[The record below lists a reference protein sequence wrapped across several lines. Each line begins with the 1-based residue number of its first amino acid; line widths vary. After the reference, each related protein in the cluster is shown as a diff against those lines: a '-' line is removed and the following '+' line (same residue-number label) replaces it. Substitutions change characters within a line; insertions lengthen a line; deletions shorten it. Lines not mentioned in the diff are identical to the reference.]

1 MPREFTRSRRVEEAI
16 QRILG
21 EALAGRVR
29 DPRLSGVVVTDVSV
43 SRDISVARVYYSRLG
58 GTPVDAETA
67 AALTAAT
74 GFLRST
80 LAGELRIRQ
89 VPELRFFPDEAL
101 ARGRAMDELI
111 ARAVSGPEKPASD
124 DSAPDDLS
132 L

>member
-21 EALAGRVR
+21 EALAARVR

-43 SRDISVARVYYSRLG
+43 SRDISVARVYYTRLDG
-58 GTPVDAETA
+58 LPVDADTV
-67 AALTAAT
+67 AALSAAT

-80 LAGELRIRQ
+80 LAGGLRIRQ
-89 VPELRFFPDEAL
+89 IPELRFVPDEAL

-111 ARAVSGPEKPASD
+111 ARALSEREQPVSHDSTPE
-124 DSAPDDLS
+124 DSS
-132 L
+132 S

>member
-43 SRDISVARVYYSRLG
+43 SRDISVARVYYTRLG
-58 GTPVDAETA
+58 GVPVDADTA
-67 AALTAAT
+67 TALSAAT

-89 VPELRFFPDEAL
+89 IPELRFVPDEAL

-111 ARAVSGPEKPASD
+111 ARAVSGSEKPVSQ
-124 DSAPDDLS
+124 DSTPEDS
-132 L
+132 SS